1 MKVED
6 VKALQRHYELAA
18 EELRWKVRDS
28 ADRALREEF
37 LKMRDIARALDTVVE
52 DAEDGKITGVE
63 V

>member
-6 VKALQRHYELAA
+6 VKALQRHYELTA

-37 LKMRDIARALDTVVE
+37 LRMRDIARALDTVVE